1 MNVPIVGEFR
11 LSLAFCVGA
20 AGWVGDAVIGAIRGW
35 VGREFGGFVRYF
47 RRFGWD
53 FRFLGRICAN

>member
-20 AGWVGDAVIGAIRGW
+20 AGWVGDGGDWSDSGVGRSRVWGICAVLPPIW
-35 VGREFGGFVRYF
+35 VGF
-47 RRFGWD
+47 
-53 FRFLGRICAN
+53 